1 MKKKGIILCVVIGV
15 ALLVGGGAY
24 VYGNS
29 QPTPAVAVKTT
40 PLSKATLQNTIS
52 ATGVIE
58 SYTKV
63 KVSDTSNDKIE
74 KLYVSVGQW
83 VDKDDWLCQLYNKE
97 GDSYSYVKATAS
109 GTITAMNA
117 VKGNPANG
125 ELFTIEDTN
134 DLKVRGKIKEA
145 DLNHIH
151 KNMPVLVKSDATGDT
166 VFPGNLTKIAPT
178 AIKTETATSSTA
190 TKAEFEVEID
200 LPSDTTGLKI
210 GMTTRLSII
219 SEERP
224 DVFCVPFEAL
234 VMNDSGQS
242 CVYVAKENPVEQGSF
257 TVESIPITTGLET
270 DSLIEIAG
278 DLLSDGLAIISQPQ
292 TVQPG
297 MAVTTVQPGT
307 TATEELTV

>member
-1 MKKKGIILCVVIGV
+1 MKKKGIILCVVLGV

-24 VYGNS
+24 VYANS
-29 QPTPAVAVKTT
+29 QLAPAIAVKTA

-58 SYTKV
+58 SYNKV
-63 KVSDTSNDKIE
+63 KINDTSNDKIE
-74 KLYVSVGQW
+74 KIYVSVGQW
-83 VDKDDWLCQLYNKE
+83 VAKDDWLCQLYNKAD
-97 GDSYSYVKATAS
+97 DSYSYVKATTS

-134 DLKVRGKIKEA
+134 DLKVRGKVKEA

-151 KNMPVLVKSDATGDT
+151 ENMPVLVKADATGDK

-178 AIKTETATSSTA
+178 AIKSEATTASTTA

-200 LPSDTTGLKI
+200 LPADTSGLKI
-210 GMTTRLSII
+210 GMTTRLSIV
-219 SEERP
+219 SEERA
-224 DVFCVPFEAL
+224 DVFSVPFEAL
-234 VMNDSGQS
+234 VVNDSGQTS
-242 CVYVAKENPVEQGSF
+242 IYIAKENPVEQGSY
-257 TVESIPITTGLET
+257 TVEAIPVTTGLET

-278 DLLSDGLAIISQPQ
+278 DQLSEGLAIISQPQ
-292 TVQPG
+292 TVSPG
-297 MAVTTVQPGT
+297 MAVSVEAG
-307 TATEELTV
+307 V

>member
-1 MKKKGIILCVVIGV
+1 MKKKGIILCVVLGV

-24 VYGNS
+24 VYANS
-29 QPTPAVAVKTT
+29 QPAPAIAVKTA

-58 SYTKV
+58 SYNKV
-63 KVSDTSNDKIE
+63 KINDTSNDKIE
-74 KLYVSVGQW
+74 KIYVSVGQW
-83 VDKDDWLCQLYNKE
+83 VAKDDWLCQLYNKAD
-97 GDSYSYVKATAS
+97 DSYSYVKATTS

-134 DLKVRGKIKEA
+134 DLKVRGKVKEA

-151 KNMPVLVKSDATGDT
+151 ENMPVLVIADATGDK

-178 AIKTETATSSTA
+178 AIKSEATTASTTA

-200 LPSDTTGLKI
+200 LPADTSGLKI
-210 GMTTRLSII
+210 GMTTRLSIV
-219 SEERP
+219 SEERA
-224 DVFCVPFEAL
+224 DVFSVPFEAL
-234 VMNDSGQS
+234 VVNDSGQTS
-242 CVYVAKENPVEQGSF
+242 IYIAKENPVEQGSY
-257 TVESIPITTGLET
+257 TVEAIPVTTGLET

-278 DLLSDGLAIISQPQ
+278 DQLSEGLAIISQPQ
-292 TVQPG
+292 TVSPG
-297 MAVTTVQPGT
+297 MAVSVEAG
-307 TATEELTV
+307 V

>member
-1 MKKKGIILCVVIGV
+1 MKKKGIILCVVLGV

-24 VYGNS
+24 VYANS
-29 QPTPAVAVKTT
+29 QPAPAVAVKTT

-63 KVSDTSNDKIE
+63 KVSDTSNDNIE
-74 KLYVSVGQW
+74 KIYVSVGQW
-83 VDKDDWLCQLYNKE
+83 VAKDDWLCQLYNKAD
-97 GDSYSYVKATAS
+97 DSYSYVKATTS

-134 DLKVRGKIKEA
+134 DLKVRGKVKEA

-151 KNMPVLVKSDATGDT
+151 DNMPVLVKADATGDKI
-166 VFPGNLTKIAPT
+166 FPGNLSKIAPT
-178 AIKTETATSSTA
+178 AIKSEAAANAAA
-190 TKAEFEVEID
+190 TKAEFEIEVD
-200 LPSDTTGLKI
+200 LPADVTGLKI
-210 GMTTRLSII
+210 GMTTRLNII
-219 SEERP
+219 SEERA

-234 VMNDSGQS
+234 VVNDAGQTS
-242 CVYVAKENPVEQGSF
+242 VYVAKENPVEQGSY
-257 TVESIPITTGLET
+257 TVEAIPVTTGLET

-278 DLLSDGLAIISQPQ
+278 DQLSEGLAIISQPQ
-292 TVQPG
+292 TVSPG
-297 MAVTTVQPGT
+297 MAVSVEAG
-307 TATEELTV
+307 V

>member
-1 MKKKGIILCVVIGV
+1 MKKKGIILCVVLGV

-24 VYGNS
+24 VYANS
-29 QPTPAVAVKTT
+29 QPAPAIAVKTA

-58 SYTKV
+58 SYNKV
-63 KVSDTSNDKIE
+63 KINDTSNDKIE
-74 KLYVSVGQW
+74 KIYVSVGQW
-83 VDKDDWLCQLYNKE
+83 VAKDDWLCQLYNKAD
-97 GDSYSYVKATAS
+97 DSYSYVKATTS

-134 DLKVRGKIKEA
+134 DLKVRGKVKEA

-151 KNMPVLVKSDATGDT
+151 ENMPVLVKADATGDK

-178 AIKTETATSSTA
+178 AIKSEATTASTTA

-200 LPSDTTGLKI
+200 LPADTSGLKI
-210 GMTTRLSII
+210 GMTTRLSIV
-219 SEERP
+219 SEERA
-224 DVFCVPFEAL
+224 DVFSVPFEAL
-234 VMNDSGQS
+234 VVNDSGQTS
-242 CVYVAKENPVEQGSF
+242 IYIAKENPVEQGSY
-257 TVESIPITTGLET
+257 TVEAIPVTTGLET

-278 DLLSDGLAIISQPQ
+278 DQLSEGLAIISQPQ
-292 TVQPG
+292 TVSP
-297 MAVTTVQPGT
+297 
-307 TATEELTV
+307 

>member
-1 MKKKGIILCVVIGV
+1 MKKKGIILCVLLGV

-24 VYGNS
+24 VYANS
-29 QPTPAVAVKTT
+29 QPAPAIAVKTA

-58 SYTKV
+58 SYNKV
-63 KVSDTSNDKIE
+63 KINDTSNDKIE
-74 KLYVSVGQW
+74 KIYVSVGQW
-83 VDKDDWLCQLYNKE
+83 VAKDDWLCQLYNKAD
-97 GDSYSYVKATAS
+97 DSYSYVKATTS

-134 DLKVRGKIKEA
+134 DLKVRGKVKEA

-151 KNMPVLVKSDATGDT
+151 ENMPVLVKADATGDK

-178 AIKTETATSSTA
+178 AIKSEATTASTTA

-200 LPSDTTGLKI
+200 LPADTSGLKI
-210 GMTTRLSII
+210 GMTTRLSIV
-219 SEERP
+219 SEERA
-224 DVFCVPFEAL
+224 DVFSVPFEAL
-234 VMNDSGQS
+234 VVNDSGQTS
-242 CVYVAKENPVEQGSF
+242 IYIAKENPVEQGSY
-257 TVESIPITTGLET
+257 TVEAIPVTTGLET

-278 DLLSDGLAIISQPQ
+278 DQLSEGLAIISQPQ
-292 TVQPG
+292 TVSPG
-297 MAVTTVQPGT
+297 MAVSVEAG
-307 TATEELTV
+307 V

>member
-24 VYGNS
+24 VYANS
-29 QPTPAVAVKTT
+29 QPTPAVAVKTA

-58 SYTKV
+58 SYNKV
-63 KVSDTSNDKIE
+63 KISDTSNDKIE
-74 KLYVSVGQW
+74 KIYVSVGQW
-83 VDKDDWLCQLYNKE
+83 VAKDDWLCQLYNKAD
-97 GDSYSYVKATAS
+97 DSYSYVKATTN

-134 DLKVRGKIKEA
+134 DLKVRGKVKEA

-151 KNMPVLVKSDATGDT
+151 ENMPVLVKSDATGDK

-178 AIKTETATSSTA
+178 AIKSEATTASAAA

-200 LPSDTTGLKI
+200 LPTDTTGLKI
-210 GMTTRLSII
+210 GMTTRLSIV
-219 SEERP
+219 SEECA

-234 VMNDSGQS
+234 VMDDSGQS
-242 CVYVAKENPVEQGSF
+242 CIYVAKENPVEQGSF
-257 TVESIPITTGLET
+257 TVESIPVTTGLET

-278 DLLSDGLAIISQPQ
+278 DQLSDGLVIISQPQ

-297 MAVTTVQPGT
+297 MVVSVEAG
-307 TATEELTV
+307 A

>member
-24 VYGNS
+24 VYANS
-29 QPTPAVAVKTT
+29 QPTPAVAVKTA
-40 PLSKATLQNTIS
+40 PLSKSTLQNTIS

-58 SYTKV
+58 SYNKV
-63 KVSDTSNDKIE
+63 KISDTSNDKIE
-74 KLYVSVGQW
+74 KIYVSVGQW
-83 VDKDDWLCQLYNKE
+83 VAKDDWLCQLYNKAD
-97 GDSYSYVKATAS
+97 DSYSYVKATTN

-134 DLKVRGKIKEA
+134 DLKVRGKVKEA

-151 KNMPVLVKSDATGDT
+151 ENMPVLVKSDATGDK

-178 AIKTETATSSTA
+178 AIKSEATTASAAA

-200 LPSDTTGLKI
+200 LPTDTTGLKI
-210 GMTTRLSII
+210 GMTTRLSIV
-219 SEERP
+219 SEERA

-234 VMNDSGQS
+234 VMDDSGQS
-242 CVYVAKENPVEQGSF
+242 CIYVAKENPVEQGSF
-257 TVESIPITTGLET
+257 TVESIPVTTGLET
-270 DSLIEIAG
+270 DSLIEISG
-278 DLLSDGLAIISQPQ
+278 DQLSEGLVIISQPQ

-297 MAVTTVQPGT
+297 MVVSVEAG
-307 TATEELTV
+307 A

>member
-24 VYGNS
+24 VYANS
-29 QPTPAVAVKTT
+29 QPTPAVAVKTA

-58 SYTKV
+58 SYNKV
-63 KVSDTSNDKIE
+63 KISDTSNDKIE
-74 KLYVSVGQW
+74 KIYVSVGQW
-83 VDKDDWLCQLYNKE
+83 VAKDDWLCQLYNKAD
-97 GDSYSYVKATAS
+97 DSYSYVKATTN

-134 DLKVRGKIKEA
+134 DLKVRGKVKEA

-151 KNMPVLVKSDATGDT
+151 ENMPVLVKSDATGDK

-178 AIKTETATSSTA
+178 AIKSEATTASAAA

-200 LPSDTTGLKI
+200 LPADTTGLKI
-210 GMTTRLSII
+210 GMTTRLSIV
-219 SEERP
+219 SEERA

-234 VMNDSGQS
+234 VMDDSGQP
-242 CVYVAKENPVEQGSF
+242 CIYVTKENPVEQGSF
-257 TVESIPITTGLET
+257 TVESIPVTTGLET

-278 DLLSDGLAIISQPQ
+278 DQLSDGMAIISQPQ
-292 TVQPG
+292 TVVPG
-297 MAVTTVQPGT
+297 MAVSIETGV
-307 TATEELTV
+307 

>member
-1 MKKKGIILCVVIGV
+1 MKKKGIILCVVLGV

-24 VYGNS
+24 VYANS
-29 QPTPAVAVKTT
+29 QPAPAIAVKTA

-58 SYTKV
+58 SYNKV
-63 KVSDTSNDKIE
+63 KINDTSNDKIE
-74 KLYVSVGQW
+74 KIYVSVGQW
-83 VDKDDWLCQLYNKE
+83 VAKDDWLCQLYNKAD
-97 GDSYSYVKATAS
+97 DSYSYVKATTS

-134 DLKVRGKIKEA
+134 DLKVRGKVKEA

-151 KNMPVLVKSDATGDT
+151 ENMPVLVKADATGDK

-178 AIKTETATSSTA
+178 AIKSEATTASTTA

-200 LPSDTTGLKI
+200 LPADTSGLKI
-210 GMTTRLSII
+210 GMTTRLSIV
-219 SEERP
+219 SEERA
-224 DVFCVPFEAL
+224 DVFSVPFEAL
-234 VMNDSGQS
+234 VVNDSGQTS
-242 CVYVAKENPVEQGSF
+242 IYIAKENPVEQGSY
-257 TVESIPITTGLET
+257 TVEAIPVTTGLET

-278 DLLSDGLAIISQPQ
+278 DQLSEGLAIISQPQ
-292 TVQPG
+292 TVSPG
-297 MAVTTVQPGT
+297 MAVSVEAG
-307 TATEELTV
+307 V

>member
-24 VYGNS
+24 VYANS
-29 QPTPAVAVKTT
+29 QPDPAVAVKTA

-58 SYTKV
+58 SYSKV
-63 KVSDTSNDKIE
+63 KISDTSNDNIE
-74 KLYVSVGQW
+74 KIYVSVGQW
-83 VDKDDWLCQLYNKE
+83 VAKDDWLCQLYNKAD
-97 GDSYSYVKATAS
+97 DSYSYVKATTS

-134 DLKVRGKIKEA
+134 DLKVRGKVKEA

-151 KNMPVLVKSDATGDT
+151 ENMAVLVKSDATGDKI
-166 VFPGNLTKIAPT
+166 FPGNLTKIAPT
-178 AIKTETATSSTA
+178 AIKTEATANSASTA

-200 LPSDTTGLKI
+200 LPADSTGLKI
-210 GMTTRLSII
+210 GMTTRLSIV
-219 SEERP
+219 SEERA

-234 VMNDSGQS
+234 VMDDSGQS
-242 CVYVAKENPVEQGSF
+242 CIYVAKENPVEQGSF
-257 TVESIPITTGLET
+257 TVESIPVTTGLET

-278 DLLSDGLAIISQPQ
+278 DQLRDGMAIISQPQ

-297 MAVTTVQPGT
+297 MAVSMETGV
-307 TATEELTV
+307 

>member
-1 MKKKGIILCVVIGV
+1 MKKKGIILCVVLGV

-24 VYGNS
+24 VYANS
-29 QPTPAVAVKTT
+29 QPAPAIAVKTA

-58 SYTKV
+58 SYNKV
-63 KVSDTSNDKIE
+63 KINDTSNDKIE
-74 KLYVSVGQW
+74 KIYVSVGQW
-83 VDKDDWLCQLYNKE
+83 VAKDDWLCQLYNKAD
-97 GDSYSYVKATAS
+97 DSYSYVKATTS

-134 DLKVRGKIKEA
+134 DLKVRGKVKEA

-151 KNMPVLVKSDATGDT
+151 ENMPVLVKADATGDK

-178 AIKTETATSSTA
+178 AIKSEATTASTTA

-200 LPSDTTGLKI
+200 LPADTSGLKI
-210 GMTTRLSII
+210 GMTTRLSIV
-219 SEERP
+219 SEERA
-224 DVFCVPFEAL
+224 DVFSVPFEAL
-234 VMNDSGQS
+234 VVNDSGQTS
-242 CVYVAKENPVEQGSF
+242 IYIAKENPVEQGSY
-257 TVESIPITTGLET
+257 TVEAIPVTTGLET

-278 DLLSDGLAIISQPQ
+278 DQLSEGLAIISQPQ
-292 TVQPG
+292 TVSPG
-297 MAVTTVQPGT
+297 MAVSMEAGV
-307 TATEELTV
+307 

>member
-1 MKKKGIILCVVIGV
+1 MKKKGIILCVVLGV

-24 VYGNS
+24 VYANS
-29 QPTPAVAVKTT
+29 QPAPAIAVKTA

-58 SYTKV
+58 SYNKV
-63 KVSDTSNDKIE
+63 KINDTSNDKIE
-74 KLYVSVGQW
+74 KIYVSVGQW
-83 VDKDDWLCQLYNKE
+83 VAKDDWLCQLYNKAD
-97 GDSYSYVKATAS
+97 DSYSYVKATTS

-134 DLKVRGKIKEA
+134 DLKVRGKVKEA

-151 KNMPVLVKSDATGDT
+151 ENMPVLVKADATGDK

-178 AIKTETATSSTA
+178 AIKSEATTASTTA

-200 LPSDTTGLKI
+200 LPADTSGLKI
-210 GMTTRLSII
+210 GMTTRLSIV
-219 SEERP
+219 SEERA
-224 DVFCVPFEAL
+224 DVFSVPFEAL
-234 VMNDSGQS
+234 VVNDSGQTS
-242 CVYVAKENPVEQGSF
+242 IFIAKENPVEQGSY
-257 TVESIPITTGLET
+257 TVEAIPVTTGLET

-278 DLLSDGLAIISQPQ
+278 DQLSEGLAIISQPQ
-292 TVQPG
+292 TVSPG
-297 MAVTTVQPGT
+297 MAVSVEAG
-307 TATEELTV
+307 V

>member
-1 MKKKGIILCVVIGV
+1 MKKRGIILCVVIGV

-24 VYGNS
+24 VYANS
-29 QPTPAVAVKTT
+29 QPAAAVAVKTA
-40 PLSKATLQNTIS
+40 PLSKSTLQNTIS

-58 SYTKV
+58 SYSKV
-63 KVSDTSNDKIE
+63 KISDTSNDNIE
-74 KLYVSVGQW
+74 KIYVSVGQW
-83 VDKDDWLCQLYNKE
+83 VAKDDWLCQLYNKAD
-97 GDSYSYVKATAS
+97 DSYSYVKATTS

-134 DLKVRGKIKEA
+134 DLKVRGKVKEA

-151 KNMPVLVKSDATGDT
+151 ENMPVLVKSDATGDKI
-166 VFPGNLTKIAPT
+166 FPGNLTKIAPT
-178 AIKTETATSSTA
+178 AIKTEATANSASTA

-200 LPSDTTGLKI
+200 LPADSTGLKI
-210 GMTTRLSII
+210 GMTTRLSIV
-219 SEERP
+219 SEERA

-234 VMNDSGQS
+234 VMDDSGQS
-242 CVYVAKENPVEQGSF
+242 CIYVAKENPVEQGSF
-257 TVESIPITTGLET
+257 TVESIPVTTGLET

-278 DLLSDGLAIISQPQ
+278 DQLSDGMAIISQPQ

-297 MAVTTVQPGT
+297 MAVSMETGV
-307 TATEELTV
+307 

>member
-24 VYGNS
+24 VYANS
-29 QPTPAVAVKTT
+29 QPTPAVVVKTA
-40 PLSKATLQNTIS
+40 PLSKSTLQNTIS

-58 SYTKV
+58 SYNKV
-63 KVSDTSNDKIE
+63 KISDTSNDKIE
-74 KLYVSVGQW
+74 KIYVSVGQW
-83 VDKDDWLCQLYNKE
+83 VAKDDWLCQLYNKAD
-97 GDSYSYVKATAS
+97 DSYSYVKATTN

-134 DLKVRGKIKEA
+134 DLKVRGKVKEA

-151 KNMPVLVKSDATGDT
+151 ENMPVLVKSDATGDK

-178 AIKTETATSSTA
+178 AIKSEATTASAAA

-200 LPSDTTGLKI
+200 LPTDTTGLKI
-210 GMTTRLSII
+210 GMTTRLSIV
-219 SEERP
+219 SEERA

-234 VMNDSGQS
+234 VMDDSGQS
-242 CVYVAKENPVEQGSF
+242 CIYVAKENPVEQGSF
-257 TVESIPITTGLET
+257 TVESIPVTTGLET

-278 DLLSDGLAIISQPQ
+278 DQLSEGLVIISQPQ

-297 MAVTTVQPGT
+297 MVVSVEAG
-307 TATEELTV
+307 A

>member
-1 MKKKGIILCVVIGV
+1 MKKKGIILCVVLGV

-24 VYGNS
+24 VYANS
-29 QPTPAVAVKTT
+29 QPAPAIAVKTA

-58 SYTKV
+58 SYNKV
-63 KVSDTSNDKIE
+63 KINDTSNDKIE
-74 KLYVSVGQW
+74 KIYVSVGQW
-83 VDKDDWLCQLYNKE
+83 VAKDDWLCQLYNKAD
-97 GDSYSYVKATAS
+97 DSYSYVKATTS

-134 DLKVRGKIKEA
+134 DLKVRGKVKEA

-151 KNMPVLVKSDATGDT
+151 ENMPVLVKADATGDK

-178 AIKTETATSSTA
+178 AIKSEATTASTTA

-200 LPSDTTGLKI
+200 LPADTSGLKI
-210 GMTTRLSII
+210 GMTTRLSIV
-219 SEERP
+219 SEERA
-224 DVFCVPFEAL
+224 DVFSVPFEAL
-234 VMNDSGQS
+234 VVNDSGQTS
-242 CVYVAKENPVEQGSF
+242 IYIAKENPVEQGSY
-257 TVESIPITTGLET
+257 TVEAIPVTTGLET

-278 DLLSDGLAIISQPQ
+278 DQLSEGLAIISHPQ
-292 TVQPG
+292 TVSPG
-297 MAVTTVQPGT
+297 MAVSVEAG
-307 TATEELTV
+307 V

>member
-24 VYGNS
+24 VYANS
-29 QPTPAVAVKTT
+29 QPTPAVAVKTA
-40 PLSKATLQNTIS
+40 PLSKSTLQNTIS

-58 SYTKV
+58 SYNKV
-63 KVSDTSNDKIE
+63 KISDTSNDKIE
-74 KLYVSVGQW
+74 KIYVSVGQW
-83 VDKDDWLCQLYNKE
+83 VAKDDWLCQLYNKAD
-97 GDSYSYVKATAS
+97 DSYSYVKATTN

-134 DLKVRGKIKEA
+134 DLKVRGKVKEA

-151 KNMPVLVKSDATGDT
+151 ENMPVLVKSDATGDK

-178 AIKTETATSSTA
+178 AIKSEATTASAAA

-200 LPSDTTGLKI
+200 LPTDTTGLKI
-210 GMTTRLSII
+210 GMTTRLSIV
-219 SEERP
+219 SEERA

-234 VMNDSGQS
+234 VMDDSGQS
-242 CVYVAKENPVEQGSF
+242 CIYVAKENPVEQGSF
-257 TVESIPITTGLET
+257 TVESIPVTTGLET

-278 DLLSDGLAIISQPQ
+278 DQLSEGLVIISQPQ

-297 MAVTTVQPGT
+297 MVVSVEAG
-307 TATEELTV
+307 A

>member
-1 MKKKGIILCVVIGV
+1 MKKKGIILCVVLGV

-24 VYGNS
+24 VYANS
-29 QPTPAVAVKTT
+29 QPAPAIAVKTA

-58 SYTKV
+58 SYNKV
-63 KVSDTSNDKIE
+63 KINDTSNDKIE
-74 KLYVSVGQW
+74 KIYVSVGQW
-83 VDKDDWLCQLYNKE
+83 VAKDDWLCQLYNKAD
-97 GDSYSYVKATAS
+97 DSYSYVKATTS

-134 DLKVRGKIKEA
+134 DLKVRGKVKEA

-151 KNMPVLVKSDATGDT
+151 ENMPVLVKADATGDK

-178 AIKTETATSSTA
+178 AIKSEATTASTTG

-200 LPSDTTGLKI
+200 LPADTSGLKI
-210 GMTTRLSII
+210 GMTTRLSIV
-219 SEERP
+219 SEERA
-224 DVFCVPFEAL
+224 DVFSVPFEAL
-234 VMNDSGQS
+234 VVNDSGQTS
-242 CVYVAKENPVEQGSF
+242 IYIAKENPVEQGSY
-257 TVESIPITTGLET
+257 TVEAIPVTTGLET

-278 DLLSDGLAIISQPQ
+278 DQLSEGLAIISQPQ
-292 TVQPG
+292 TVSPG
-297 MAVTTVQPGT
+297 MAVSVEAG
-307 TATEELTV
+307 V

>member
-1 MKKKGIILCVVIGV
+1 MKKKGIILCVVLGV

-24 VYGNS
+24 VYANS
-29 QPTPAVAVKTT
+29 QPAPAIAVKTA

-58 SYTKV
+58 SYNKV
-63 KVSDTSNDKIE
+63 KINDTSNDKIE
-74 KLYVSVGQW
+74 KIYVSVGQW
-83 VDKDDWLCQLYNKE
+83 VAKDDWLCQLYNKAD
-97 GDSYSYVKATAS
+97 DSYSYVKATTS

-134 DLKVRGKIKEA
+134 DLKVRGKVKEA

-151 KNMPVLVKSDATGDT
+151 ENMPVLVKADATGDK

-178 AIKTETATSSTA
+178 AIKSEATTASTTA

-200 LPSDTTGLKI
+200 LPADTSGLKI
-210 GMTTRLSII
+210 GMTTRLSIV
-219 SEERP
+219 SEERA
-224 DVFCVPFEAL
+224 DVFSVPFEAL
-234 VMNDSGQS
+234 VVNDSGQTS
-242 CVYVAKENPVEQGSF
+242 IYIAKENPVEQGSY
-257 TVESIPITTGLET
+257 TVEAIPVTTGLET

-278 DLLSDGLAIISQPQ
+278 DQLSDGLAIISQPQ
-292 TVQPG
+292 TVSPG
-297 MAVTTVQPGT
+297 MAVSVEAG
-307 TATEELTV
+307 V

>member
-24 VYGNS
+24 VYANS
-29 QPTPAVAVKTT
+29 KPTPEIAVKTA
-40 PLSKATLQNTIS
+40 PLAKANLQNTIS

-58 SYTKV
+58 SYTTV
-63 KVSDTSNDKIE
+63 KISDNSNDKIE

-83 VDKDDWLCQLYNKE
+83 VDKDDWLCQLYNKAD
-97 GDSYSYVKATAS
+97 DSYSYVKATTS

-117 VKGNPANG
+117 VKGNLANG

-151 KNMPVLVKSDATGDT
+151 KNMPVLVKSDATGDQ

-178 AIKTETATSSTA
+178 AIKNETTTANSAA

-200 LPSDTTGLKI
+200 LPADTTGLKI
-210 GMTTRLSII
+210 GMTSRLNIV
-219 SEERP
+219 SEERN
-224 DVFCVPFEAL
+224 DVFCVPYEAL
-234 VMNDSGQS
+234 VIDDSGQS
-242 CVYVAKENPVEQGSF
+242 CIYLAKENPVEQGAF
-257 TVESIPITTGLET
+257 TVESIPVTTGLET

-278 DLLSDGLAIISQPQ
+278 DQLSVGMAIVVQPQ
-292 TVQPG
+292 TVVPG
-297 MAVTTVQPGT
+297 MAVAVEAG
-307 TATEELTV
+307 V

>member
-1 MKKKGIILCVVIGV
+1 MKKKGIILCVVLGV

-24 VYGNS
+24 VYANS
-29 QPTPAVAVKTT
+29 QPAPAIAVKTA

-58 SYTKV
+58 SYNKV
-63 KVSDTSNDKIE
+63 KINDTSNDKIE
-74 KLYVSVGQW
+74 KIYVSVGQW
-83 VDKDDWLCQLYNKE
+83 VAKDDWLCQLYNKAD
-97 GDSYSYVKATAS
+97 DSYSYVKATTS

-134 DLKVRGKIKEA
+134 DLKVRGKVKEA

-151 KNMPVLVKSDATGDT
+151 ENMPVLVKADATGDK

-178 AIKTETATSSTA
+178 AIKSEATTASTTA

-200 LPSDTTGLKI
+200 LPADTSGLKI
-210 GMTTRLSII
+210 GMTSRLSIV
-219 SEERP
+219 SEERA
-224 DVFCVPFEAL
+224 DVFSVPFEAL
-234 VMNDSGQS
+234 VVNDSGQTS
-242 CVYVAKENPVEQGSF
+242 IYIAKENPVEQGSY
-257 TVESIPITTGLET
+257 TVEAIPVTTGLET

-278 DLLSDGLAIISQPQ
+278 DQLSEGLAIISQPQ
-292 TVQPG
+292 TVSPG
-297 MAVTTVQPGT
+297 MAVSVEAG
-307 TATEELTV
+307 V